1 MESLSGFFNS
11 AGVFLPISIFLVEYP
26 FHYRGFPGGGG
37 PCLQRKMVIWK
48 CFTGLQGFAN
58 PYDIHGFLIGRPL
71 DSKSATFLVSA
82 FCQF

>member
-1 MESLSGFFNS
+1 
-11 AGVFLPISIFLVEYP
+11 
-26 FHYRGFPGGGG
+26 
-37 PCLQRKMVIWK
+37 MVIWK